1 MDLMMKEAMEAK
13 KQKEAV
19 KAKEEARVSK
29 QEFGSGLK
37 GGFFA
42 SKKSSTRKQTVAPK
56 KEEPV
61 KEVPTI
67 RPKVENKNDSLRL
80 EEVQAAMTES
90 TNPLLKKLEGGG

>member
-13 KQKEAV
+13 KQKEAI

-42 SKKSSTRKQTVAPK
+42 SKKSSTKKQTEVPK
-56 KEEPV
+56 KEPA
-61 KEVPTI
+61 KELQTI
-67 RPKVENKNDSLRL
+67 RPKADDKKDSLRL
-80 EEVQAAMTES
+80 EEVQTAMAES